1 MLLRHPG
8 LWPSVPAASFS
19 ARFPL
24 PLPGCVALH
33 GLPGGLLTQGMCAP
47 GGPMRQDLDTIAG
60 HAEDQSS
67 LQRGHWQRARCKHTV
82 NVCTSEGSSS

>member
-1 MLLRHPG
+1 
-8 LWPSVPAASFS
+8 
-19 ARFPL
+19 
-24 PLPGCVALH
+24 
-33 GLPGGLLTQGMCAP
+33 
-47 GGPMRQDLDTIAG
+47 MRQDLDTIAG